1 MSQLP
6 DSPDNYCYR
15 HPDRQS
21 FVLCQRCGRT
31 ICPECQ
37 TQAAVGVH
45 CPECVRESRQSVPR
59 TRPAVVTSIRRAT
72 RTDQPVVT
80 YSIIGISLLVFL
92 IDTATQLAGAGAPLG
107 NLLVLSAAR
116 PWTLITTLF
125 VPVSILQVLFN
136 LFSIFIIGRQIEP
149 MVGRG
154 RFAALFLLS
163 GLASSVAVAL
173 FAPSAMLGGV
183 ALGASG
189 AIFGMFGAYFIIA
202 RHLGSNA
209 TVLLIVIAINL
220 GLVFFQSG
228 SLWVAYVGGLL
239 IGGLVAFIFLRT
251 RNRQQR
257 NTQTLLTGTVA
268 VVLLILGIVGIIA
281 A

>member
-6 DSPDNYCYR
+6 DSPANYCYR

-45 CPECVRESRQSVPR
+45 CPECVREARQSMPNV
-59 TRPAVVTSIRRAT
+59 RPAAVTAIRRSV
-72 RTDQPVVT
+72 RGTDAPVVT
-80 YSIIGISLLVFL
+80 YAIIGISLLVFL
-92 IDTATQLAGAGAPLG
+92 IDTITGFAGLGQPLG
-107 NLLVLSAAR
+107 VALVLSPAS

-125 VPVSILQVLFN
+125 VPTSILAVLFN
-136 LFSIFIIGRQIEP
+136 LFSIFIIGRQLEP
-149 MVGRG
+149 MIGRG
-154 RFAALFLLS
+154 RFSALFLLS
-163 GLASSVAVAL
+163 GLASSVAVVL
-173 FAPSAMLGGV
+173 FANGV
-183 ALGASG
+183 PFPGASG
-189 AIFGMFGAYFIIA
+189 AIFGLFGAYFIIA

-209 TVLLIVIAINL
+209 TFLLVIIAINL

-239 IGGLVAFIFLRT
+239 VGALVSFIYVRT
-251 RNRQQR
+251 RSRSQR
-257 NTQTLLTGTVA
+257 RTQTLLTAAVA
-268 VVLLILGIVGIIA
+268 VGLVILGLVGIIA